1 MSSPNH
7 DDRQDA
13 LVEEAIR
20 LAALMPDD
28 EMTDLPPEVAFRLV
42 MEQGRDP
49 DEGGAALPV
58 PAPYRPSPHDSAIAL
73 PLPVEHQPE

>member
-7 DDRQDA
+7 DDMHDA
-13 LVEEAIR
+13 RVEAVVR

-49 DEGGAALPV
+49 EDGGTVMTV
-58 PAPYRPSPHDSAIAL
+58 PAPHRPTPHDSAIAL
-73 PLPVEHQPE
+73 PLPVDDERD